1 MPHLKELVERHKDDP
16 FALIGING
24 GDTPE
29 SYRKG
34 VKDYEVSWLSAFEG
48 REYSPIS
55 DLYSID
61 SNPTYIV
68 LDVDGTIV
76 HRGGQPKQIDKVI
89 ADLIAKNKKG
99 DEK

>member
-16 FALIGING
+16 FALIGVNV
-24 GDTPE
+24 GDSPE

-34 VKDYEVSWLSAFEG
+34 VKDFGVSWLSAFEG
-48 REYSPIS
+48 KEGSPIA
-55 DLYSID
+55 DLYSVE
-61 SNPTYIV
+61 SFPTYLV

-76 HRGGQPKQIDKVI
+76 YRGGVPKQIDKVI